1 MSMRALVTTVV
12 LALALGAC
20 GGEEET
26 TGGPSGGGGG
36 LSGPLQFLVTGGEA
50 FREDRLTL
58 QPDGAVR
65 VQTRQGSRSATL
77 TPGELSEV
85 ESQLDAA
92 ELGEIP
98 EDSTTEPPMPDAL
111 GYGLVYE
118 GREVN
123 TDAGSMPERLQPL
136 VGTFM
141 KLLERYGA
149 E

>member
-1 MSMRALVTTVV
+1 MSMRALVLTAV

-26 TGGPSGGGGG
+26 TGTPSGGGGG
-36 LSGPLQFLVTGGEA
+36 LSGPLQFLVTGGDA

-85 ESQLDAA
+85 ESQLEAA
-92 ELGEIP
+92 ELAEIP

-111 GYGLVYE
+111 GYGLVYD

-123 TDAGSMPERLQPL
+123 TDAGSMPERLRPL

-141 KLLERYGA
+141 KLVERYGA